1 MSPKT
6 EDDPEWIRWING
18 TAVERLALA
27 HRIPKMQAQR
37 WLDTARTAFQGRT
50 ASPDYRPPPTH
61 NR

>member
-50 ASPDYRPPPTH
+50 SSPDYRPQPTH